1 MIAPLKM
8 SSAIQSRGD
17 QRMRSCWSAAVYV
30 VSVMAAMVGAVRAGE
45 KRRLAPW
52 VPCTHPAAA
61 RACDP
66 VGMHEGT
73 ELSDFLRGR
82 RAAVAPERVGIADDG
97 RRRVP
102 GLRREEL
109 ADLAGLSLDYYVR
122 LEQGRE
128 TNPSPSV
135 LDALAVA
142 LRLSEDE
149 RLHLH
154 ALVDAPQRR
163 RPSPGPE
170 RVRPSVR
177 ALVDALDGGGAGALV
192 VGRHF
197 DLLAVNPVAGALL
210 GIDPAAATEH
220 NLLRMIFLDP
230 RARTLLVDWDDAAAG
245 AVAWLRRVSARRLCE
260 DRMCEIVDEV
270 TAASLTFARLY
281 AAHDVRAAPR
291 GAQVLDHPAAG
302 QIALTYDVL
311 SLGDSQALVTLT
323 PADAAA
329 RATLA
334 GLMADADLVSA

>member
-1 MIAPLKM
+1 
-8 SSAIQSRGD
+8 
-17 QRMRSCWSAAVYV
+17 MR
-30 VSVMAAMVGAVRAGE
+30 
-45 KRRLAPW
+45 
-52 VPCTHPAAA
+52 
-61 RACDP
+61 D
-66 VGMHEGT
+66 GT
-73 ELSDFLRGR
+73 ELGDFLRGR
-82 RAAVAPERVGIADDG
+82 RAAVAPERAGIAADG

-135 LDALAVA
+135 LDALAIA

-154 ALVDAPQRR
+154 ALVRAPLRW

-170 RVRPSVR
+170 RVRRSVR
-177 ALVDALDGGGAGALV
+177 ALVEALDAGGAGALV

-210 GIDPAAATEH
+210 QIYPARATDH
-220 NLLRMIFLDP
+220 NLLRMVFGDP
-230 RARTLLVDWDDAAAG
+230 RARTLLVDWDDVAAG

-260 DRMCEIVDEV
+260 DRMCEIVDELV
-270 TAASLTFARLY
+270 AASPTFARLY

-291 GAQVLDHPAAG
+291 GGLCEQQPDGPPPRPLRVSDLQSRRRRSARRPARIFKTRARG
-302 QIALTYDVL
+302 SAIRSGAV
-311 SLGDSQALVTLT
+311 SEPSS
-323 PADAAA
+323 AAPL
-329 RATLA
+329 R
-334 GLMADADLVSA
+334 